1 MAKNKRQDRKQKSAA
16 TQAER
21 GQREAQHTAME
32 AQAKSTGVSP
42 GDVARKHREKRFGHN

>member
-1 MAKNKRQDRKQKSAA
+1 MAKNKKQDRKQKSGAP
-16 TQAER
+16 AEH

-32 AQAKSTGVSP
+32 AQTKSTGISP